1 MITFLGLNSIH
12 TDKFNKDSLNYEKQ
26 LNSPIDEK
34 LFDWELN
41 DTAEKLLLYLKNYCQ
56 LTKNTPIQNEYNN
69 YHYKLIVQRRVLNTN
84 GKDKFSKLLNLGS
97 KIHRFTITNHTMME
111 NNDTL

>member
-12 TDKFNKDSLNYEKQ
+12 TDKFNKDSLNYEK

-41 DTAEKLLLYLKNYCQ
+41 DTAEKNHLFFHSSGMMNLKEKC
-56 LTKNTPIQNEYNN
+56 
-69 YHYKLIVQRRVLNTN
+69 
-84 GKDKFSKLLNLGS
+84 
-97 KIHRFTITNHTMME
+97 
-111 NNDTL
+111 